1 MPKDVMFLEKIQKYF
16 FEKYRLP
23 HCLGLFQI
31 IQGFSQKRINDYT
44 RTIAKNNSK
53 KGIKNA

>member
-44 RTIAKNNSK
+44 RTIAKIIQK
-53 KGIKNA
+53 KE